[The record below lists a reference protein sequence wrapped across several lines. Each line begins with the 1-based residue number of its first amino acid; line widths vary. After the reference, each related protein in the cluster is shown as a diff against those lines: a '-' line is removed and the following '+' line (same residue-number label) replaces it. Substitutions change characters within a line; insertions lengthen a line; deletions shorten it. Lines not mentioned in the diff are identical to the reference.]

1 MELYPTVSLCYF
13 WLVLYQASMADT
25 VPVAQWIA
33 LQTEVSTLQ
42 RENRELQA
50 ENRVLQG
57 KLNDL
62 MNEKVI
68 WVEEKSA
75 LRGERITLQ
84 NKYDNL
90 KKEHDELV
98 EEHHDYMEE
107 TREIFNRQRQQ
118 LPETEKCANALRAEM
133 ERQDT
138 MTKQKARNG
147 DQRKV
152 LLDKFYDCSTGQ
164 FDLTTLFKYCK
175 AYRVPPDVIKEALTA
190 DHRETLNLPKRWKS
204 SVGDANVGE
213 FFETIVAALPNLKS
227 ITGPFTSIEDCY
239 IQYKRGEVPREVLE
253 IYCAGSGKTT
263 YQLTK
268 NTSSTLQSAGLSVS
282 EYLATVI
289 PLLPEVMSVSV
300 YESNITTLDWCAGLS
315 DRITRI
321 DISGCPNIKDCTP
334 LLKMKGLKKVYRDDT
349 SDLSIQEV
357 KGQLKKH
364 GVAV

>member
-1 MELYPTVSLCYF
+1 MT
-13 WLVLYQASMADT
+13 DT

-33 LQTEVSTLQ
+33 LQTEVNTLQ

-50 ENRVLQG
+50 ENRLLQG

-62 MNEKVI
+62 LNEKVTLA
-68 WVEEKSA
+68 E
-75 LRGERITLQ
+75 ERITLQ

-90 KKEHDELV
+90 KKEHDALV
-98 EEHHDYMEE
+98 EVHHDYAEE
-107 TREIFNRQRQQ
+107 MRKIFNHQREQP
-118 LPETEKCANALRAEM
+118 LEAEKCANALRAEM

-152 LLDKFYDCSTGQ
+152 LLDTFYDCSTGQ
-164 FDLTTLFKYCK
+164 FDLALLFSYCK
-175 AYRVPPDVIKEALTA
+175 AYRVHRDVVKEALTA
-190 DHRETLNLPKRWKS
+190 DRRETLTIPDDLKS

-227 ITGPFTSIEDCY
+227 VTGYFTSLEDCY
-239 IQYKRGEVPREVLE
+239 IQYKRDEVPREVLE
-253 IYCAGSGKTT
+253 IYCAGSGKTA

-289 PLLPEVMSVSV
+289 PLLPQVMSVSV
-300 YESNITTLDWCAGLS
+300 CESNITTLDWCEGLPE
-315 DRITRI
+315 RVTRL
-321 DISGCPNIKDCTP
+321 DISGCPNIQDYTP

-349 SDLSIQEV
+349 NDLSIQEV
-357 KGQLKKH
+357 IGQLKEH